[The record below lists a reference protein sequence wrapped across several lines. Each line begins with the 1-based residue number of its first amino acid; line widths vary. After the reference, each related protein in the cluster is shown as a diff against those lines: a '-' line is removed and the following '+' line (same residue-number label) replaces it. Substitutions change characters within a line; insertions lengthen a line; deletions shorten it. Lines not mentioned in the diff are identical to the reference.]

1 MLFSAIPPDHVTSE
15 GMLQRREPITH
26 SVYGFTYLQA
36 NEMLL
41 AGRKL
46 TAAEAYERG
55 LITRIFPQEE
65 FKDRANQAATEIA
78 NLPPQVQ

>member
-1 MLFSAIPPDHVTSE
+1 
-15 GMLQRREPITH
+15 MLQHREPIAH

-65 FKDRANQAATEIA
+65 FKEKANQAATEIA
-78 NLPPQVQ
+78 NLPPQVQQTE